1 MVGQGSKVLRRI
13 AVLVATLAIAGLV
26 FGGSALAQ
34 TQPSGYQGAGSGTQE
49 KVGSAGVQ
57 SQSQQAP
64 AARTI
69 GSLPFTGFDLA
80 VAVGG
85 GLLLILAGTAIRR
98 SSKRARATTGT

>member
-1 MVGQGSKVLRRI
+1 M
-13 AVLVATLAIAGLV
+13 LVATIALTALV
-26 FGGSALAQ
+26 LSGGAVAQ
-34 TQPSGYQGAGSGTQE
+34 TQPAGYQGAASGAQE

-57 SQSQQAP
+57 SESQQAP
-64 AARTI
+64 AGRTI

-98 SSKRARATTGT
+98 SSRRTSTGT